1 MSMAARFP
9 DVNSPFGTYRAG
21 GRARLAWALADRH
34 ELSPRWRKRLR
45 AFVARHYR
53 GPYDREAEGLRFRL
67 YPGANYDDRKIMARG
82 RLPER
87 DEHGLLSD
95 CLRPGAV
102 FVDIGANVGSY
113 SLDAARRG
121 ARVLAIEADSETA
134 AKLAFNLA
142 ANSLGDVEVENV
154 AVGARDEVLDLWS
167 EPSNC
172 GFATLVSDL
181 TTGEW
186 AGDWK
191 SRPVQVRPLAD
202 ILVDHRIARV
212 DVLKIDVEGFE
223 DRALLPYVNR
233 LEDDDLP
240 GAILLETN
248 CRDHWQHDCIAE
260 LQARGYRA
268 AGATKDNTI
277 FRRGA

>member
-1 MSMAARFP
+1 MSIAARYT

-21 GRARLAWALADRH
+21 GRARFAWALADRH

-53 GPYDREAEGLRFRL
+53 GPFDREADGLRFRL
-67 YPGANYDDRKIMARG
+67 YPEANYDDRKIMARG

-87 DEHGLLSD
+87 AEHGLLSK
-95 CLRPGAV
+95 LLGPGVV

-121 ARVLAIEADSETA
+121 ARVLAIEADSDTA

-142 ANSLGDVEVENV
+142 ANRLGDVEVENV
-154 AVGARDEVLDLWS
+154 AVGARDEVLELWS

-186 AGDWK
+186 AGDWR

-202 ILVDHRIARV
+202 ILADHRIDRV

-223 DRALLPYVNR
+223 DRALLPY
-233 LEDDDLP
+233 LQGLDDSDLP

-248 CRDHWQHDCIAE
+248 CREHWQDDCISR
-260 LQARGYRA
+260 LQARGYHA

-277 FRRGA
+277 FRRSA